1 MITIIADRHAA
12 SRPPAEALVALT
24 LADYVPVRQQI
35 RAALDQ
41 GHALIVY
48 ATNSVLLGW
57 LSDLQRYPERHVAWR
72 EVEPSAIFMR
82 LFGCPPTAP
91 FTSQGLAAL
100 NLEDL
105 PLPPRGS
112 DVQPLP
118 WLLGQRLDPLWQ
130 YDTPPPHHAALLA
143 AWASEQTA
151 PLERAL
157 VPLVQGQ
164 LEHWAKT
171 AQVYQGLRALSLA
184 EDGAMLVVRWALQHY
199 DASWRT
205 LQPWGALPVLTS
217 APPSQAVV
225 AALRPQQATLQT
237 YWHQQITA
245 TPPTAETL
253 AAALSQM
260 SGLSDAEVAAL
271 ETMLQRCP
279 AALDARLLTAC
290 QRRFAQLPTA
300 ATLLR
305 TLAEQVAPPVPAL
318 PEAAWTTEQWLGWAT
333 QAYMPYYAWV
343 IRSGQGRAHQ
353 QACALRYS
361 DWLYQHYPAWLNET
375 RSPLLLSQYQDLTA
389 LLEPVRDV
397 QLKNL
402 GARASRPPHNHE
414 GETPSL
420 HPESVV
426 VIWLI
431 IDGLTWWQGALMGEA
446 CARHGLHVQAQRP
459 GIAVLPSITSI
470 AKRALVT
477 GQPTID
483 LTEPSIAEAARVKLA
498 RSNVPAYVGYSLP
511 DAVATLRTDATVRV
525 CVVLCNTL
533 DSLAHQTTTFTDSAG
548 FRGHLED
555 LAHGLHQGLQV
566 CVAQGRRLHVLIGSD
581 HGSTLLP
588 TDALSLA
595 LPQQVQELD
604 EGAEPEF
611 AATVAQRPGTRAAV
625 TERAQLPSLDPTCWY
640 ALERERFQLDRH
652 YVVPRGYT
660 YIKRRP
666 VGWTHGG
673 LTPEETLV
681 PLMHLAAERLAVR
694 AIELAVRGTL
704 RAGQADSV
712 TVSLRNLNPFPVQGL
727 TLLVAG
733 GPDEVLLT
741 SLGALAEQE
750 VVLQFPAVMTR
761 GATLSVSYTVHYAAF
776 GTHQCDEGQLSLPLR
791 RLQTEDSTF
800 DDMFE

>member
-24 LADYVPVRQQI
+24 LADYVLVRQQI

-41 GHALIVY
+41 GHALTVY
-48 ATNSVLLGW
+48 ATNPVLLGW

-72 EVEPSAIFMR
+72 EVDPSATFMR

-91 FTSQGLAAL
+91 FTPQNLAAL
-100 NLEDL
+100 DLEAL
-105 PLPPRGS
+105 SPPPRGS
-112 DVQPLP
+112 DVQPVP

-130 YDTPPPHHAALLA
+130 HDTPPPHHAALLA

-151 PLERAL
+151 PLEHPL
-157 VPLVQGQ
+157 GPLVQAQ
-164 LEHWAKT
+164 LEAWAKT
-171 AQVYQGLRALSLA
+171 APVYQALHGLSLA
-184 EDGAMLVVRWALQHY
+184 EDGAKLLVRWALQRY
-199 DASWRT
+199 DASWRK

-225 AALRPQQATLQT
+225 AALRPHQGALQT

-260 SGLSDAEVAAL
+260 SGLSEAEVMAL

-290 QRRFAQLPTA
+290 QRRFAQLPA
-300 ATLLR
+300 AAPLLR
-305 TLAEQVAPPVPAL
+305 TWAEQVAPPVPAL
-318 PEAAWTTEQWLGWAT
+318 PDADWTMEQWLGWAT
-333 QAYMPYYAWV
+333 HHYMPYYAWV
-343 IRSGQGRAHQ
+343 IRSGQERTHQ

-375 RSPLLLSQYQDLTA
+375 HSPLLLSQYQDLHA
-389 LLEPVRDV
+389 LLEPDC
-397 QLKNL
+397 Q
-402 GARASRPPHNHE
+402 
-414 GETPSL
+414 
-420 HPESVV
+420 VV
-426 VIWLI
+426 IIWLI
-431 IDGLTWWQGALMGEA
+431 IDGLTWWQGTLMSEA

-498 RSNVPAYVGYSLP
+498 RSNVPAYVGYSLLG
-511 DAVATLRTDATVRV
+511 AVATLRTDATVRV

-548 FRGHLED
+548 FRGHLEE
-555 LAHGLHQGLQV
+555 LAQGLHQGHQV
-566 CVAQGRRLHVLIGSD
+566 CLAQGRRLHVLIGSD

-588 TDALSLA
+588 ADALSLA
-595 LPQQVQELD
+595 LPQHVRELD
-604 EGAEPEF
+604 ELAEPEF
-611 AATVAQRPGTRAAV
+611 AATAAQRPGTRAAV
-625 TERAQLPSLDPTCWY
+625 TEFAQLPSLDPTCWY

-652 YVVPRGYT
+652 YVVPRGYN

-666 VGWTHGG
+666 AGWTHGG

-681 PLMHLAAERLAVR
+681 PLLHLAAERLQVQP
-694 AIELAVRGTL
+694 IELVVRGTL
-704 RAGQADSV
+704 RAGQAGSV
-712 TVSLRNLNPFPVQGL
+712 TVSLRNLNPFPVQEL

-733 GPDEVLLT
+733 GPDEVLLPA
-741 SLGALAEQE
+741 LGGLAEQE
-750 VVLQFPAVMTR
+750 VALPFPAVMTR
-761 GATLSVSYTVHYAAF
+761 GATLSANYTVHYVAF
-776 GTHQCDEGQLSLPLR
+776 GTQQCDEGQLSLPLR
-791 RLQTEDSTF
+791 RLQTEESAF
-800 DDMFE
+800 DDMFN